1 MCNKK
6 KGVVIGALWLA
17 GTGSCEIPP
26 TPFWMASFLEKK
38 LLGEIST
45 NMRLLFARKLNR
57 EAKLIILSS
66 RAYR

>member
-26 TPFWMASFLEKK
+26 TPFLDGIIF
-38 LLGEIST
+38 GEEIIGR
-45 NMRLLFARKLNR
+45 NLYEYAFAVW
-57 EAKLIILSS
+57 
-66 RAYR
+66 